1 MKIKAV
7 FFDLDGTL
15 LPMNQDEFISNYF
28 KSLCKKLAEYGY
40 EPTAFSKAMWQS
52 ITDMITNDGTKANEE
67 VFWNRMKGYYGEKII
82 DDQYIFESFYENNF
96 DALKVFTFSDEG
108 AKRVISLIKEKGARL
123 VLATN
128 PVFPKIATH
137 KRIGWAGLDKNDFE
151 IITTYENSSS
161 CKPNTHYFLDLVER
175 MGLKP
180 EECIMVG
187 NDTSDDTPAKAI
199 GMKVFLLTQCL
210 INTKNIDIN
219 DYPHG
224 SFDDLCQFIQDELS

>member
-1 MKIKAV
+1 MKIKAI

-28 KSLCKKLAEYGY
+28 KMLTKKLSEHGY
-40 EPTAFSKAMWQS
+40 EPTEFSRAMWQS
-52 ITDMITNDGTKANEE
+52 ITDMITNDGTKTNEE
-67 VFWNRMKGYYGEKII
+67 VFWNRMKSYYGEKII
-82 DDQYIFESFYENNF
+82 DDKYIFESFYENNF
-96 DALKVFTFSDEG
+96 DALRVCTSRDGG
-108 AKRVISLIKEKGARL
+108 AKRVIDLIKKKGARL

-128 PVFPKIATH
+128 PVFPRIATH
-137 KRIGWAGLDKNDFE
+137 KRIGWAGLNKDDFE
-151 IITTYENSSS
+151 IITTYENSSF
-161 CKPNTHYFLDLVER
+161 CKPNTHYFLDLLER
-175 MGLKP
+175 MNLKP

-187 NDTSDDTPAKAI
+187 NDTSDDTPARTI

-224 SFDDLCQFIQDELS
+224 SFDDLCDFINKEL